1 MNIYDKVI
9 FIMSILFLSFFILG
23 TFFCLLTYLLE
34 LIEQIRNMVHWKRY
48 KGTYVIAKF
57 RKDKEGRKTNN
68 IYYVSDIGK
77 RHCYYGRDITKALK
91 FNNQK
96 EALDK
101 IKECT
106 IEEFFILKL

>member
-1 MNIYDKVI
+1 MNYDKII
-9 FIMSILFLSFFILG
+9 FYTIILVLSFFIIG
-23 TFFCLLTYLLE
+23 TFIYLICSLLD
-34 LIEQIRNMVHWKRY
+34 LISRIRNMIYWKQY

-77 RHCYYGRDITKALK
+77 RHCHYGRDITKALK

>member
-23 TFFCLLTYLLE
+23 TFFYLLTSLLE
-34 LIEQIRNMVHWKRY
+34 LIEQIRNMVHWKQY
-48 KGTYVIAKF
+48 KGIYVIAKF

-68 IYYVSDIGK
+68 IDYITDIGT
-77 RHCYYGRDITKALK
+77 RHCCYTRDISKAMK

-96 EALDK
+96 DALDK
-101 IKECT
+101 IKECV
-106 IEEFFILKL
+106 IEEVLTIKL

>member
-1 MNIYDKVI
+1 MNYDKII
-9 FIMSILFLSFFILG
+9 FYTIMLVLSFFIIG
-23 TFFCLLTYLLE
+23 TFIYLICSLLD
-34 LIEQIRNMVHWKRY
+34 LISRIRNMVYWKQY

-57 RKDKEGRKTNN
+57 VKNSKGIKTNE

-77 RHCYYGRDITKALK
+77 RHCHYGRDITKALK

>member
-1 MNIYDKVI
+1 MNYDKII
-9 FIMSILFLSFFILG
+9 FYTIMLVLSFFIIG
-23 TFFCLLTYLLE
+23 TFIYLICSLLD
-34 LIEQIRNMVHWKRY
+34 LISRIRNMIYWKQY

-57 RKDKEGRKTNN
+57 RKDSKGIKTNE
-68 IYYVSDIGK
+68 IYYINDIGK
-77 RHCYYGRDITKALK
+77 RYYSCGKDISKSLK

>member
-1 MNIYDKVI
+1 MNYDKII
-9 FIMSILFLSFFILG
+9 FYTIMLVLSFFIIG
-23 TFFCLLTYLLE
+23 TFIYLICSLLD
-34 LIEQIRNMVHWKRY
+34 LISRIRNMIYWKQY
-48 KGTYVIAKF
+48 KGAYVIAKF

-77 RHCYYGRDITKALK
+77 RHCHYGRDITKALK

>member
-1 MNIYDKVI
+1 MNYDKII
-9 FIMSILFLSFFILG
+9 FYTIILVLSFFIIG
-23 TFFCLLTYLLE
+23 TFIYLICSLLD
-34 LIEQIRNMVHWKRY
+34 LISRIRNMIYWKQY
-48 KGTYVIAKF
+48 KGIYVIAKF

-77 RHCYYGRDITKALK
+77 RHCHYGRDITKALK